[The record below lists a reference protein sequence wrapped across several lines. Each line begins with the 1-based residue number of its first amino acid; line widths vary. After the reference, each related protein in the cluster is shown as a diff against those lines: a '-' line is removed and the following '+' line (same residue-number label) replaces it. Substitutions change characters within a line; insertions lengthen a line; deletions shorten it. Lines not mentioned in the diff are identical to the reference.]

1 MNTTFHVI
9 MLSDYSKPMYA
20 GIKMLGQYKIANI
33 LRSLGYNVLVI
44 ESYSQIP
51 KKDLFEILEK
61 SISSETLF
69 LGYSS
74 TMYFGPVKNSK
85 YSPPKF
91 FPGGTLGE
99 DLFIDINTFSKRIN
113 PNLQVLLGG
122 AGSKGFMGIV
132 SQFKNNFLVDFV
144 MHGYSENMI
153 IDFVNNLKN
162 NQQHKFS
169 NKVHG
174 IRVIEYDYLGQ
185 GYDFRNHSLHSFS
198 KLDFVQPNEYLSL
211 EVARGCI
218 FKCKFCSYP
227 LLGKDISD
235 LSYIR
240 TEENILSEV
249 LSNYDN
255 FKSQSYLI
263 VDDTFNERNDKIE
276 MMLRVRDRS
285 KLDLNFVGYN
295 RIELINSK
303 NQYGLLKDLNFNGM
317 FFGIESLNYPSAK
330 AIGKGIKSNKIIET
344 LYKLKE
350 KFNNKI
356 SISSGF
362 IVGLPYETKDTLT
375 EWTDLLFSDNFP
387 IDNISFSG
395 LGIRKNEAWGR
406 SEFGLNPEKYGY
418 TLGQISNTWKNDHWD
433 DYQCFLIANELNKKA
448 YQSGRNKTGAFQ
460 LPVYGKL
467 GLTFDEVVGKSLID
481 GACVADPLYI
491 DYQKNYIKY
500 LKQLLK
506 LI

>member
-1 MNTTFHVI
+1 MNTIFHGI
-9 MLSDYSKPMYA
+9 ILSDYSKSMYA

-33 LRSLGYNVLVI
+33 LRSLGYNILVI

-51 KKDLFEILEK
+51 KKDLLEILEK
-61 SISSETLF
+61 SISTETLF

-74 TMYFGPVKNSK
+74 TMYFGRVTKNSK
-85 YSPPKF
+85 YGPPQF
-91 FPGGTLGE
+91 FPGGSSGE
-99 DLFIDINTFSKRIN
+99 ELFIDINTFSKRIN

-122 AGSKGFMGIV
+122 AGSRVFMGIV

-153 IDFVNNLKN
+153 IEFVNNLKN

-169 NKVHG
+169 NKVCG
-174 IRVIEYDYLGQ
+174 VRVIEHDYLGQ
-185 GYDFRNHSLHSFS
+185 SHDFRNDSSNSFS

-249 LSNYDN
+249 LYNYDN

-303 NQYGLLKDLNFNGM
+303 NQYNLLKDLNFNGM

-356 SISSGF
+356 AISAGF
-362 IVGLPYETKDTLT
+362 IVGLPYETRDTLA
-375 EWTDLLFSDNFP
+375 EWIDLLFADTFP

-395 LGIRKNEAWGR
+395 LGIKKNEPWGK

-418 TLGQISNTWKNDHWD
+418 ILDAFNYWKNDHWD
-433 DYQCFLIANELNKKA
+433 DYQCFVIANELNQKA

-460 LPVYGKL
+460 LPVYGRL
-467 GLTFDEVVGKSLID
+467 GLTFDDVVGRSLID
-481 GACVADPLYI
+481 DTHVANTLYI

-500 LKQLLK
+500 LKQLLG